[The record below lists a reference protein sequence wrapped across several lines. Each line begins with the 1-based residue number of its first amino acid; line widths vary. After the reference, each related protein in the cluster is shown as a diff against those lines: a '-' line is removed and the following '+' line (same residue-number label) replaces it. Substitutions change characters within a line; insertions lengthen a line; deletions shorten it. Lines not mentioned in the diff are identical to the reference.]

1 MSRKQHSKS
10 PEGGKGTKSIRG
22 PVSRSGRLELSRKWG
37 GERSWVQRKA
47 REKQPPA
54 LGKCSPF
61 YNKVAK
67 ARHP

>member
-37 GERSWVQRKA
+37 GVREKLGTEEGKRKA
-47 REKQPPA
+47 TS
-54 LGKCSPF
+54 CSG
-61 YNKVAK
+61 
-67 ARHP
+67 